1 MMTRS
6 KLFVANWKMHKTSAE
21 AIEFVKW
28 LQIDT
33 IGRVIIAPPFTL
45 LAKLNDELKNKN
57 IALCAQNFY
66 FEDNGAFTGEIS
78 ASMLLDLGVRY
89 VLIGHSERRRY
100 FYEDNH
106 LINKKIK
113 KALQSGL
120 IPILC
125 IGETLDERNAH
136 ETEEVLKTQLEEC
149 LEGIS
154 PDESSSVIIA
164 YEPVWAIGTGL
175 VATVDQ
181 AEKTHAFIRNWIKDH
196 KSEKTAEYIA
206 ILYGGS
212 VKPDNIDSL
221 LKTKDIDGVLVGGAS
236 LDVLSFN
243 KIISS
248 KI

>member
-1 MMTRS
+1 MTRS
-6 KLFVANWKMHKTSAE
+6 KLFVANWKMHKTCAE
-21 AIEFVKW
+21 ATEFANR

-33 IGRVIIAPPFTL
+33 NERVVIAPPFTL
-45 LAKLNDELKNKN
+45 LAKLRDDLKDKN
-57 IALCAQNFY
+57 VALCAQNVY
-66 FEDNGAFTGEIS
+66 FEENGAFTGEIS
-78 ASMLLDLGVRY
+78 VSMLLDLGVKY
-89 VLIGHSERRRY
+89 VLIGHSERRHY
-100 FYEDNH
+100 FNEDNC

-113 KALQSGL
+113 KALKSGL
-120 IPILC
+120 TPILC

-149 LEGIS
+149 LEDIS
-154 PDESSSVIIA
+154 SNEISSLIIA

-181 AEKTHAFIRNWIKDH
+181 AEKTHAFIRKWIKDH
-196 KSEKTAEYIA
+196 KSKQKAEYIA

-221 LKTKDIDGVLVGGAS
+221 LKSKDIDGVLVGGAS
-236 LDVLSFN
+236 LDVESFN
-243 KIISS
+243 KIIGA